1 MTRKI
6 FISSSPGDSD
16 LARDLAKRLDQPG
29 LKVVTA
35 GESANAGDSIK
46 ARISEA
52 FKTADEIVFILT
64 KNSVDSQWLLFE
76 MGYATSLDKHVTVLL
91 QGVEHS
97 ELPDIIKQMEYVKYA
112 DLDQFISRLQKQP
125 VAVPS
130 KSAA

>member
-6 FISSSPGDSD
+6 FISSSSGDSD

-29 LKVVTA
+29 LKVVTPA
-35 GESANAGDSIK
+35 EGADGGNTIK

-52 FKTADEIVFILT
+52 LRTADEIVFILT
-64 KNSVDSQWLLFE
+64 KNSVDSQRLLFE
-76 MGYATSLDKHVTVLL
+76 MGAATSLEKHVTVLI
-91 QGVEHS
+91 QGVEHE
-97 ELPDIIKQMEYVKYA
+97 ELPDIIKQMDYVKYA
-112 DLDQFISRLQKQP
+112 DLEQFIAKLQQQP